1 MRRLVMTQIPC
12 FAVLACGGSGPE
24 LAPPRPTGPPAAV
37 VASAAGPDDVVVAQV
52 AGRPVWGSCVAAQAR
67 RGATRDRA
75 LHECI
80 DFELLAQAA
89 EARGF
94 ATHPEVIDETRRVLV
109 SRLVETDFERRH
121 RTPADMTEQIDQEIQ
136 ANLAALS
143 RPEVRA
149 SAYLRVLVPAKA
161 PADID
166 QRARSLADKIHAA
179 LANETGLFVN
189 HLEDT
194 ANRIAAGSGLT
205 IEVQSYKFAM
215 RGQTVPPY
223 DAALFAIPEVG
234 RVSPVT
240 RTEWGWDVILLTDRL
255 EAKQRT
261 REEVLPL
268 VFADL
273 RLREFERWV
282 QGFMKTSRIA
292 RNDQLL
298 EVEATP

>member
-1 MRRLVMTQIPC
+1 MRRLVVIPC
-12 FAVLACGGSGPE
+12 ITCLLACGGASGPD
-24 LAPPRPTGPPAAV
+24 LPPPRASGPPAAV
-37 VASAAGPDDVVVAQV
+37 VASSAGPDDVVVAQV

-67 RGATRDRA
+67 RGAARETA
-75 LHECI
+75 LRECI

-109 SRLVETDFERRH
+109 SRLVETDFERRY
-121 RTPADMTEQIDQEIQ
+121 RTPADMREQIDQEIQ
-136 ANLAALS
+136 ANLDALS

-149 SAYLRVLVPAKA
+149 SAYMRVIVPDKA
-161 PADID
+161 PADVD
-166 QRARSLADKIHAA
+166 QRARALADKIHAA
-179 LANETGLFVN
+179 LAEETGLFAS
-189 HLEDT
+189 HLEDI
-194 ANRIAAGSGLT
+194 ANRIAAGSGLA
-205 IEVQSYKFAM
+205 IEVRRYKFAM
-215 RGQTVPPY
+215 RGQTVPAY

-240 RTEWGWDVILLTDRL
+240 RTEWGWDAILLTDRL
-255 EAKQRT
+255 EAMQRT
-261 REEVLPL
+261 REDVLPL

-292 RNDQLL
+292 RNDKLL
-298 EVEATP
+298 ELEASP